1 MEVSIFILCY
11 NESVVLPHTIDYY
24 KKKFPSCKIS
34 ILDNESTDNSVN
46 IGLSLGCKVY
56 LFSSDNIQ
64 HEGVLRHYRNNC
76 WKEVEKGW
84 IIMIDMDEWLDIDE
98 KDLLYEFE
106 QGTSI
111 LNFNGLEMLGESI
124 TLDLSDIDL
133 YSINKYIENPDM
145 GKNACFLREKII
157 EMNYNPGSHSCI
169 PVGTLNYSEKKYNL
183 KHMNKLGLLYTINK
197 MTKRY
202 ERNEYMRSRKLNIH
216 YSNDLEHIKK
226 EYDNLLLNCKLLDV

>member
-11 NESVVLPHTIDYY
+11 NESVLLPHTIGYY
-24 KKKFPSCKIS
+24 RKKFPSCKIT
-34 ILDNESTDNSVN
+34 ILDNYSSDNSVN
-46 IGLSLGCKVY
+46 IGLFFGCKVL

-64 HEGVLRHYRNNC
+64 HEGVLRHHRNNC

-84 IIMIDMDEWLDIDE
+84 IIMIDMDEWLDIAE

-111 LNFNGLEMLGESI
+111 LNFNGLEMLGESE

-133 YSINKYIENPDM
+133 NSINKYVINPDM
-145 GKNACFLREKII
+145 GKNSCFLREKII

-197 MTKRY
+197 MMKRY
-202 ERNEYMRSRKLNIH
+202 ERNELMRSKKLNIH
-216 YSNDLEHIKK
+216 YSNDLEKIKK
-226 EYDNLLLNCKLLDV
+226 DYEDLLLNCKLLDH